1 MYSHKSIKK
10 FDLEGEIYD
19 DSQIIRLKEQY
30 IFMLESAMRNNGY
43 VPRYDI
49 DTDFTLSYNGKAFK
63 FRLSVYGVHV
73 GKDKAKC
80 IAGIDKSN
88 PIMLPTTQKSKSSE
102 VL

>member
-19 DSQIIRLKEQY
+19 DSQIVRLKEQY

-49 DTDFTLSYNGKAFK
+49 DTDFTLSYNGKAFN

-73 GKDKAKC
+73 GKDRAKC
-80 IAGIDKSN
+80 IAGIDKN
-88 PIMLPTTQKSKSSE
+88 HAIMLPTTQKSKSRE